1 MNLKL
6 LNLSL
11 ILTLFLIYPLKLQ
24 AEFKKEIKLTDEG
37 KCEEALIENNNTSIE
52 QEKTFNPK
60 KPFVGKN
67 TIKIFRLYALNR
79 KVQILRDNCK
89 KKKEAFEFAKESLKL
104 EKELY
109 KIPITDFDKV
119 LEYNDFQRKINLAGS
134 YSRVADFY
142 INFGDLKNGIENYK
156 KSIEIYESTDLYKQ
170 NNLLNYSYSILA
182 GVYNRYGDLK
192 NANIYKNKHLEYI
205 GNRYGYRTVKYFKAL
220 FDVYYQY
227 YDQGYYDFALET
239 LLEIRKTINISS
251 YYADDSLG
259 ELKLNH
265 ELATIYYKNNDYD
278 NSIIIHKKNL
288 AYIKNKQILPN
299 QTVIKDKLLRWK
311 ILVLNDMALNTR
323 YKFDSTADF
332 KYLDEAE
339 QVYLEILKV
348 SNESHL
354 NELKRDSFIT
364 KDNLSGIYIAK
375 NEFNKALPLAEESY
389 EDCVKINSKSDPSC
403 LTQMI
408 SYANVVSVFDLQK
421 AINILEEFLKL
432 EPKTN
437 RSFIRQ
443 RVNARGSLSVFYS
456 DIGNNKRSE
465 QLILDAVN
473 LIDPTDSRFR
483 DTYVL
488 TMNNYY
494 LQIGK
499 NGQYENAIKVHLEL
513 INFVDKNFDHNS
525 VLKQE
530 LLNNLGFSY
539 GALKDNINALKYYL
553 ESEKLSIKFNQNRN
567 LAITRMNIGDIH
579 FWSGDN
585 KKANSYYKLALEII
599 EYSSLQ
605 TKIFLYAGLCK
616 TEAIMGNYDQAIIY
630 GNQGL
635 ESAKKL
641 HGINHPSNLTLLD
654 SLALANSYKKNYND
668 KFKNLTDIYNI
679 INDYSKGYLTE
690 NFNADPN
697 EYFQQIYS
705 FLYTA
710 AERNDNENEYR
721 KFKIYFEE
729 NTFDTIEN
737 AVFNLTEILR
747 TTKVTVNTNKMLQ
760 RNFFDD
766 ENKQSKLRLLESKI
780 EDYSKIPK
788 YASNQQ
794 EKKEI
799 GIKIEKSREE
809 IENLKK
815 ELKLGELLKGDSF
828 IYQNINIGDVQKS
841 LKNDEVVLYYVSYPN
856 NLYFGVI
863 GKNYSKFLYKY
874 YSEDRISD
882 LVKNIRK
889 SINYDN
895 GVLSKFDY
903 QSSKELYGEL
913 IEPFKDYI
921 FDKKKLIIVPHG
933 SLLSMPFEILLD
945 EIPQDNSFNNNNW
958 LIKKHNIVYYPSISS
973 FHAMKSLHKIDL
985 KGHFAGFGDPKL
997 SQINKKITS
1006 TEKLD
1011 VNKIFLRGGIADVN
1025 KIRQFAELPKTSDEL
1040 KTISK
1045 YFNRTDIYL
1054 KNDFN
1059 EENIKSL
1066 NLEKYSVLSFATH
1079 GIVANELNGINE
1091 PGLITTPPTVGTI
1104 NNDGVLSSSEIKN
1117 LKLNA
1122 ELVILSACNT
1132 AAGDGSSSAESLSGL
1147 TSSFFYAG
1155 ARSLLVSHWYVEDES
1170 TVNLMKSTF
1179 SNLKNDLTLSQS
1191 LRLSK
1196 INMLNDE
1203 STSHPIFW
1211 APFILIGGSN

>member
-1 MNLKL
+1 MTFRSVNFSVFL
-6 LNLSL
+6 
-11 ILTLFLIYPLKLQ
+11 LFLLLYSFDLK
-24 AEFKKEIKLTDEG
+24 AEFQKEVRLTDAG
-37 KCEEALIENNNTSIE
+37 KCEEALTENDNTSLE
-52 QEKTFNPK
+52 QEKNFDPK

-79 KVQILRDNCK
+79 RVQILSKNCK
-89 KKKEAFEFAKESLKL
+89 RNQEAFKIAKESLKL

-109 KIPITDFDKV
+109 KIPITEFDKV
-119 LEYNDFQRKINLAGS
+119 LEYGEFQRKVNLAGS
-134 YSRVADFY
+134 YSTIADFY
-142 INFGDLKNGIENYK
+142 VDFEDLKNGIEYYK
-156 KSIEIYESTDLYKQ
+156 KSIEIYESTDLYKKG
-170 NNLLNYSYSILA
+170 NLLNYTYSILA

-192 NANIYKNKHLEYI
+192 NANIYKKKHLKYM
-205 GNRYGYRTVKYFKAL
+205 GNRYGSKTAKYFDAL
-220 FDVYYQY
+220 FSVYNQY
-227 YDQGYYDFALET
+227 YDQGYYDFALDT
-239 LLEIRKTINISS
+239 LLEIKKTINISS
-251 YYADDSLG
+251 YYFDDSMG

-265 ELATIYYKNNDYD
+265 QLATTYYRNNDFD

-288 AYIKNKQILPN
+288 KFIKNKQLLPN
-299 QTVIKDKLLRWK
+299 QTTIANKLFRWE
-311 ILVLNDMALNTR
+311 ILILNDMALSTR
-323 YKFDSTADF
+323 YKFDSTADS
-332 KYLDEAE
+332 KYLDDAE

-348 SNESHL
+348 SKESNLDEL
-354 NELKRDSFIT
+354 NRDNYIT

-375 NEFNKALPLAEESY
+375 NDFNKALPLVEESY
-389 EDCVKINSKSDPSC
+389 EECIEIKDKSDLAC

-421 AINILEEFLKL
+421 AINILEKFLKL

-437 RSFIRQ
+437 RGFIRQ

-473 LIDPTDSRFR
+473 LIDPTDTRFR
-483 DTYVL
+483 DVYVL

-499 NGQYENAIKVHLEL
+499 NGQYENAIKGYLEL
-513 INFVDKNFDHNS
+513 INFVDKNFGKNS
-525 VLKQE
+525 ILKLE

-539 GALKDNINALKYYL
+539 SALKDNDNALEYYL
-553 ESEKLSIKFNQNRN
+553 KSEKLSKKFNQNRN
-567 LAITRMNIGDIH
+567 LSISRMNIGDIY
-579 FWSGDN
+579 FWSGDY
-585 KKANSYYKLALEII
+585 KKANNYYKLALEII
-599 EYSSLQ
+599 DYSSQQ

-616 TEAIMGNYDQAIIY
+616 TEVFMGNYDQAIIY
-630 GNQGL
+630 GNRGL

-654 SLALANSYKKNYND
+654 SLALANSYKKNYTA
-668 KFKNLTDIYNI
+668 KFENLTDIYNI

-710 AERNDNENEYR
+710 AERDENKEEHE
-721 KFKIYFEE
+721 KFKDYFEQ

-747 TTKVTVNTNKMLQ
+747 TTKVTVDTNKMLQ

-766 ENKQSKLRLLESKI
+766 ENKQSKLRLLDNKI

-799 GIKIEKSREE
+799 AIKIEKSKKE
-809 IENLKK
+809 IEDLKK
-815 ELKLGELLKGDSF
+815 ELNLGKLLKGDSF
-828 IYQNINIGDVQKS
+828 IYQNINISDVQKS
-841 LKNDEVVLYYVSYPN
+841 LKNDEAILYYVSYPN
-856 NLYFGVI
+856 NLYFGI
-863 GKNYSKFLYKY
+863 IRKNYSKFLYKY
-874 YSEDRISD
+874 YKKDKISD

-889 SINYDN
+889 SINYDS

-903 QSSKELYGEL
+903 HSSKELYGEL

-921 FDKKKLIIVPHG
+921 QDIKKLIIVPHG
-933 SLLSMPFEILLD
+933 PLLSMPFEILVN
-945 EIPQDNSFNNNNW
+945 ETPQESSFNNNW
-958 LIKKHNIVYYPSISS
+958 LIKKHNIIYYPSISS
-973 FHAMKSLHKIDL
+973 FHAMKSLDKIDL
-985 KGHFAGFGDPKL
+985 KGYFAGFGDPKL
-997 SQINKKITS
+997 SQTNKEIVS
-1006 TEKLD
+1006 TEKID

-1025 KIRQFAELPKTSDEL
+1025 KIRQFAELPKTADEL
-1040 KTISK
+1040 RSISK
-1045 YFNRTDIYL
+1045 YFDKNDIYL
-1054 KNDFN
+1054 EDDFN
-1059 EENIKSL
+1059 EKNIKSL
-1066 NLEKYSVLSFATH
+1066 DLDKYSVLSFATH
-1079 GIVANELNGINE
+1079 GIVANELSNINE
-1091 PGLITTPPTVGTI
+1091 PGLITTPPIEGTQH
-1104 NNDGVLSSSEIKN
+1104 NDGVLSSSEIKN

-1132 AAGDGSSSAESLSGL
+1132 AAGDGSSSAEGLSGL

-1170 TVNLMKSTF
+1170 TVDLMKNTF
-1179 SNLKNDLTLSQS
+1179 TNLEDDLSLSES
-1191 LRLSK
+1191 LRSSK
-1196 INMLNDE
+1196 ITMINNE

>member
-1 MNLKL
+1 MSYKSVNF
-6 LNLSL
+6 S
-11 ILTLFLIYPLKLQ
+11 IIFLFLLIFSFELK
-24 AEFKKEIKLTDEG
+24 AEFKKEIELTDAG
-37 KCEEALIENNNTSIE
+37 KCEEALRENNNTSIE
-52 QEKTFNPK
+52 QEEKFNPK

-67 TIKIFRLYALNR
+67 TIKIFRIYALNR
-79 KVQILRDNCK
+79 KAIILKVNCK
-89 KKKEAFEFAKESLKL
+89 RTAEAFEVAKKSLEL
-104 EKELY
+104 EKEIY
-109 KIPITDFDKV
+109 KIPSTKFDKV
-119 LEYNDFQRKINLAGS
+119 LQYNEFKRKINLAGS
-134 YSRVADFY
+134 YSTIAGFY
-142 INFGDLKNGIENYK
+142 IDFGDLKNGIKNYK
-156 KSIEIYESTDLYKQ
+156 KSIEIYESTDLYKKD
-170 NNLLNYSYSILA
+170 NLLNYGYSILA
-182 GVYNRYGDLK
+182 GVYNRYGDLR
-192 NANIYKNKHLEYI
+192 NANIYKNKHLDYM
-205 GNRYGYRTVKYFKAL
+205 GRRYGNKTVKYFKAL

-227 YDQGYYDFALET
+227 SDQGYYDFALDT
-239 LLEIRKTINISS
+239 LLEIKKTININI
-251 YYADDSLG
+251 YYADDSMG

-265 ELATIYYKNNDYD
+265 QLATAYYRNNDYD
-278 NSIIIHKKNL
+278 NSINIHKKNL
-288 AYIKNKQILPN
+288 NFIKTKQLLPN
-299 QTVIKDKLLRWK
+299 QTTIANKLFKWE
-311 ILVLNDMALNTR
+311 ILILNDMALNTQ
-323 YKFDSTADF
+323 YKFDLTGDF

-339 QVYLEILKV
+339 QAYLRILRISKD
-348 SNESHL
+348 SNLDEV
-354 NELKRDSFIT
+354 NRDNYIT
-364 KDNLSGIYIAK
+364 KDNLSGIYISK
-375 NEFNKALPLAEESY
+375 NEFGKALPLVEENY
-389 EDCVKINSKSDPSC
+389 ADCIKVKNKNDPSC

-408 SYANVVSVFDLQK
+408 TYANVVSRFDLKK
-421 AINILEEFLKL
+421 AINILENFLKL

-443 RVNARGSLSVFYS
+443 RVNARGSLSILYA

-465 QLILDAVN
+465 ELIIESVN
-473 LIDPTDSRFR
+473 LIDPTDTRFR
-483 DTYVL
+483 DVYVL

-499 NGQYENAIKVHLEL
+499 NGQYENAINGYLEL
-513 INFVDKNFDHNS
+513 IQFVDKNFGVNS
-525 VLKQE
+525 TLKQE

-539 GALKDNINALKYYL
+539 SALKDNSNALKYYL
-553 ESEKLSIKFNQNRN
+553 ESEKLSVKFKQNRN

-654 SLALANSYKKNYND
+654 SLALANSYKKNYNN

-710 AERNDNENEYR
+710 AERNDNEDEHK

-729 NTFDTIEN
+729 NTFDTIDN

-780 EDYSKIPK
+780 ENYSKIPK
-788 YASNQQ
+788 YASNQK

-799 GIKIEKSREE
+799 AIKIEKSKKE
-809 IENLKK
+809 IEDLKK
-815 ELKLGELLKGDSF
+815 ELDLGKLLKGDSF
-828 IYQNINIGDVQKS
+828 VYQNINISDVQKS
-841 LKNDEVVLYYVSYPN
+841 LKNDEAILYYVSYPN

-863 GKNYSKFLYKY
+863 GKDYSKFLYKY
-874 YSEDRISD
+874 YSEDKISD

-913 IEPFKDYI
+913 IEPFKNYI
-921 FDKKKLIIVPHG
+921 KDEDQLIIVPNG

-958 LIKKHNIVYYPSISS
+958 LIKKHNIIYYPSISS
-973 FHAMKSLHKIDL
+973 FHAMKSLDKIEL
-985 KGHFAGFGDPKL
+985 KGYFAGFGDPKL
-997 SQINKKITS
+997 SQVNKKIVS
-1006 TEKLD
+1006 TEKID

-1025 KIRQFAELPKTSDEL
+1025 KIRQFAELPKTADEL

-1045 YFNRTDIYL
+1045 YFNKTDIYL

-1066 NLEKYSVLSFATH
+1066 NLDKYSVLSFATH
-1079 GIVANELNGINE
+1079 GIVANELNGVNE

-1104 NNDGVLSSSEIKN
+1104 DNDGVLSSSEIKN

-1132 AAGDGSSSAESLSGL
+1132 AAGDGSSAAEGLSGL

-1179 SNLKNDLTLSQS
+1179 GNLDNSLNLSQS
-1191 LRLSK
+1191 LRLTK